1 MSFPLVDIY
10 EKVAFLRFPYWLSDD
25 DDIWYY
31 LWEKRGKSAAF
42 VNGEKCHLER
52 IGGGSRGLA

>member
-1 MSFPLVDIY
+1 MIFDTIY
-10 EKVAFLRFPYWLSDD
+10 GK
-25 DDIWYY
+25 
-31 LWEKRGKSAAF
+31 KRGKSAAF